1 MVSLKIINF
10 FFYSLYL
17 HALPQLAFFYAD
29 DNLRKPFN
37 DFSNSDI
44 VRSVILLVVVFSCFR
59 LMPILFEMFKDIS
72 TRLKVV
78 IMVFSFMISIFTIGF
93 LLAVYF
99 EG

>member
-1 MVSLKIINF
+1 MLSLKFINF
-10 FFYSLYL
+10 FFYSFYL
-17 HALPQLAFFYAD
+17 HALFQLTFFYAD

-44 VRSVILLVVVFSCFR
+44 VRSVMLLVIAFSYFR
-59 LMPILFEMFKDIS
+59 LLPILFEMYKDIS
-72 TRLKVV
+72 TRLKVI
-78 IMVFSFMISIFTIGF
+78 IMVFSFVTSIFTIGF